1 MAADGG
7 EIGEQEEVLD
17 HDAQRGRWN
26 PRTAQTSFE
35 LVPVLPPSDSARGGG
50 GWVVGVRGWGGR
62 WHPAAVAAAEREH
75 VRRQILAGADRGPVL
90 ALDVTSVE
98 VRRARQER
106 AAELLHHPTS
116 EALLAFFRNAAQFFL
131 LPEEEQDDE

>member
-1 MAADGG
+1 MA
-7 EIGEQEEVLD
+7 
-17 HDAQRGRWN
+17 
-26 PRTAQTSFE
+26 
-35 LVPVLPPSDSARGGG
+35 ARGGG
-50 GWVVGVRGWGGR
+50 R
-62 WHPAAVAAAEREH
+62 WHSAAIAAVERET
-75 VRRQILAGADRGPVL
+75 VRRQILAGAARGPVL

-116 EALLAFFRNAAQFFL
+116 EALLAFFRNAARFFL